1 MRKMSD
7 RDVRAC
13 DNAAARIAHHRKQE
27 VSRRR
32 FLQTSAAALGASL
45 AAQFV
50 PSEVHA
56 DVGGKIVHFAS
67 SGKRLANSLQAV
79 KPLFDKVFPNVE
91 LEVVSKPMSEALT
104 QINTYMRSKSDA
116 FDVITQDHA
125 QFAALDA
132 MGALTDLGP
141 YLEPFPDWMADYEE
155 DVPESYRHM
164 WNVPKGPAPPSY
176 IAALAPDGNAMMT
189 FYRKDVFEKAGIGV
203 PVTWDDVIE
212 ACKEIHDPDNERYAY
227 CAAMARNFWAG
238 YQYYGALR
246 SWGGDYFA
254 DEEGGDWT
262 VTIESEEG
270 YQALEYLVELQKY
283 AHPVSANAGED
294 EVNQVFANGTALYS
308 PLSWGTAVLND
319 PTFTDL
325 HEAWHMGLS
334 PKGTL
339 PNSDHRALTGG
350 FGQFMPTWGGNRET
364 AFAWIKFLNSGDR
377 EDLGGSPLIA
387 DAIVGAGG
395 QLSRRSTLSRWADRK
410 PFFTGLLEAYP
421 VAVVNAPVIPEAYA
435 IQGAVGEEVA
445 DAVND
450 AKSIEDALKD
460 ADKRTRRIMEDAGY
474 YG

>member
-1 MRKMSD
+1 MHKSD
-7 RDVRAC
+7 QDIRAY
-13 DNAAARIAHHRKQE
+13 DNAMKRIAHYRKGDMT
-27 VSRRR
+27 RRQM
-32 FLQTSAAALGASL
+32 LKASAVALGATL
-45 AAQFV
+45 AAQFT
-50 PSEVHA
+50 PREVHA
-56 DVGGKIVHFAS
+56 DVGGTIVHFAS
-67 SGKRLANSLQAV
+67 SGKRLANSLRAV
-79 KPLFDKVFPNVE
+79 KPLFDKVYPNVT

-104 QINTYMRSKSDA
+104 QINTYMRSESDA

-141 YLEPFPDWMADYEE
+141 YLEPFPEWLADYEE
-155 DVPESYRHM
+155 DVPENYRHM
-164 WNVPKGPAPPSY
+164 WNLPKGPAPPGY
-176 IAALAPDGNAMMT
+176 IAALAPDGNAMMS
-189 FYRKDVFEKAGIGV
+189 FYRRDVFEKHGLKV
-203 PVTWDDVIE
+203 PETWDEVIDV
-212 ACKEIHDPDNERYAY
+212 CKEIHDPERERYAY

-246 SWGGDYFA
+246 GFGGDFFV
-254 DEEGGDWT
+254 DEENKDWT
-262 VTIESEEG
+262 PGFDTEEAF
-270 YQALEYLVELQKY
+270 QALNILVELQKY

-319 PTFTDL
+319 ATFTDA
-325 HEAWHMGLS
+325 HELWHMDLS
-334 PKGTL
+334 PRGTG
-339 PNSDHRALTGG
+339 PNGAHRALAGG

-377 EDLGGSPLIA
+377 EDLDGSPLIA

-395 QLSRRSTLSRWADRK
+395 QLSRRSTLGRWADRK
-410 PFFTGLLEAYP
+410 PFFVGLMKAYP

-435 IQGAVGEEVA
+435 IMGAVGEEVA

-450 AKSIEDALKD
+450 EKSVEDALK
-460 ADKRTRRIMEDAGY
+460 ACTKRVRRIMEDSGY